1 MRIDK
6 WGCALYWECIQWLKL
21 QLLIACNRIKLHV
34 FVFLPSSALWICW
47 SIFKPKWMLHATVD
61 SCKLQIRTVP
71 SDHFSSRWWLWVL
84 TEVTSTHLTQHQQ
97 PGRERWKKPS
107 FTLFIPNISLLLL
120 SVFSHLFPFSWP
132 PKWLCSYCIS
142 FCHVPVPFLVFFPFS
157 LEALILASLQDP
169 LSSAEI
175 QERLNNAMLAICR
188 GLS

>member
-1 MRIDK
+1 MNASCYCWFVQAADQNSAIRSFFLSLVIVSSHRSDK
-6 WGCALYWECIQWLKL
+6 YTPDTAPAARDGKVEKTL
-21 QLLIACNRIKLHV
+21 
-34 FVFLPSSALWICW
+34 
-47 SIFKPKWMLHATVD
+47 
-61 SCKLQIRTVP
+61 
-71 SDHFSSRWWLWVL
+71 
-84 TEVTSTHLTQHQQ
+84 
-97 PGRERWKKPS
+97 
-107 FTLFIPNISLLLL
+107 FTLFIPNISLLLP

-132 PKWLCSYCIS
+132 PKWLCSHCIS

>member
-6 WGCALYWECIQWLKL
+6 WGCALYWERIQWLKL

-71 SDHFSSRWWLWVL
+71 SDHFSSHWWLWVL

-97 PGRERWKKPS
+97 PGTERWKK
-107 FTLFIPNISLLLL
+107 LSLLSLYQIFLYFFLL
-120 SVFSHLFPFSWP
+120 YFLIYFLFLDLLNDFALTVFPFAMSQFPFLFSSHL
-132 PKWLCSYCIS
+132 
-142 FCHVPVPFLVFFPFS
+142 V
-157 LEALILASLQDP
+157 
-169 LSSAEI
+169 
-175 QERLNNAMLAICR
+175 
-188 GLS
+188 